1 LSRRCGLRRL
11 AVLFQSLLVI
21 PDLAKFYGMF
31 LKFREFSFLLVVV
44 IGATALLPAV
54 SFSRNKSNQDIRI
67 DVPDAARVRIDN
79 PFGAIAATVWK
90 EKYVSVAAAIEG
102 GAAAFRRSPIVI
114 DNRNQL
120 LLISVVRTPLD
131 PPAAISLTVK
141 LPDSVQVEMST
152 GAGALVIHGL
162 PASAS
167 LKSVSGDIRADLTNP
182 LDADISARS
191 VSGIIRSELAATL
204 SAGGHLLQTREGNGV
219 HVLRINT
226 DRGSIILN
234 QPAVA
239 LDQPAA
245 RRDPPRLAG
254 VEPSEGAG
262 TPATSAETEEISEGD
277 IIRVDSQLTTLNV
290 SVVERN
296 TSRGVMGLTQR
307 DFELLE
313 DGTRQEIVQ
322 FESSEAPFDLVL
334 LIDVSGSTRDKVKLI
349 RAAALRFVAAARPS
363 DRIAIISFA
372 GQPTLV
378 SPFTLNRELL
388 RQRVEGIDTATGDT
402 KVYDAIE
409 FALKQIP
416 AGTIGSRRT
425 ALVLMSDGLDGSMEG
440 VQGDGSQVSYNEV
453 LGHVREFDGVL
464 YSLWLN
470 TEYEALS
477 PLDTQP
483 EAFDQSHERMKGMAE
498 AGGGAFY
505 EVDRLEDLAGSYERV
520 VADLGTV
527 YSLSYRPT
535 NKARDGKWRTIRV
548 NVARP
553 AAVARGKH
561 GYFAN

>member
-1 LSRRCGLRRL
+1 MFFKFRAFSLLLIAVLVATAWSPGVSLSR
-11 AVLFQSLLVI
+11 AEAN
-21 PDLAKFYGMF
+21 P
-31 LKFREFSFLLVVV
+31 
-44 IGATALLPAV
+44 
-54 SFSRNKSNQDIRI
+54 DIRI
-67 DVPDAARVRIDN
+67 DVAPAARVRIDN
-79 PFGAIAATVWK
+79 PFGAITATVWH
-90 EKYVSVAAAIEG
+90 EKYVSVAASIEG
-102 GAAAFRRSPIVI
+102 GAGAFRRSPIVI
-114 DNRNQL
+114 DSRKQ

-131 PPAAISLTVK
+131 PPVAISLTVK
-141 LPDSVQVEMST
+141 LPESVQVEMST
-152 GAGALVIHGL
+152 GAGAIVMQGL
-162 PASAS
+162 PALAA
-167 LKSVSGDIRADLTNP
+167 LKSSAGDIRVELPNP

-191 VSGIIRSELAATL
+191 VSGTISSELAAHL
-204 SAGGHLLQTREGNGV
+204 SGGGHLLQTREGSGV

-226 DRGSIILN
+226 ERGTIILTRPQFVAE
-234 QPAVA
+234 QPI
-239 LDQPAA
+239 A
-245 RRDPPRLAG
+245 RRDPPRLSEP
-254 VEPSEGAG
+254 EPSKGAG
-262 TPATSAETEEISEGD
+262 TPATSAESEEISEGD

-290 SVVERN
+290 SVVDRT
-296 TSRGVMGLTQR
+296 TSRGVTGLTQR

-313 DGTRQEIVQ
+313 DGTRQDIVQ
-322 FESSEAPFDLVL
+322 FESAEAPFDLVL

-388 RQRVEGIDTATGDT
+388 RQRVEAIDTATGDT

-409 FALKQIP
+409 FALRQIP

-425 ALVLMSDGLDGSMEG
+425 ALVLMSDGLDGSIEG
-440 VQGDGSQVSYNEV
+440 VQGNGSQVSYNEV
-453 LGHVREFDGVL
+453 LNQVREFEGVL

-483 EAFDQSHERMKGMAE
+483 EAFDQSHERMKVMAD

-505 EVDRLEDLAGSYERV
+505 EVDRLEDLAGAYERV

-527 YSLSYRPT
+527 YSLAYRPT
-535 NKARDGKWRTIRV
+535 NKARDGKWRAIRV